1 MPVEPEVQHLK
12 RRRTKIV
19 ATLGPSST
27 SPEVLRALVRAGVDV
42 FRLNFSHGS
51 HAEHAATCAR
61 VRAAAEA
68 EDRPVG
74 VLADLCGP
82 KIRAGRFAGGGV
94 DLAKGAGVTV
104 TVRDVEGGPGLIPSR
119 YERLAGDVQAGDRI
133 LLDDGLIELRVEA
146 VAGTEISCT
155 VVEGGRLKDRKGMNL
170 PGVAVSAPSLTP
182 QDRLDARLALEL
194 GVDFVALSFVR
205 RAADVLEL
213 RALVESHGG
222 ARPGIVAK
230 IEKPE
235 ALDDIEAILDVSDGI
250 MVARGDL
257 GVELPPEQV
266 PIVQGQ
272 LVDVAR
278 RAGRPVIV
286 ATQMLES
293 MVKNARPTRA
303 EVSDVSTAVLSG
315 ADAVMLSAETASGDH
330 PVRAVEMMD
339 RVARQTEGYLWG
351 RGGFGSLVPYADAM
365 PGPAL
370 GTAVAPLPDDPRAV
384 AQIRLEDAMARAT
397 AQLSRDL
404 MVRAIVVF
412 TRSGWSAGMVS
423 AARPQAP
430 VVAVSPEPAA
440 LRRANL
446 LWGVVPLRGTI
457 TDPADLHEEA
467 RRIARASGLARPGD
481 HILRVWGFHHEPDL
495 NVPTLSVL
503 RV

>member
-1 MPVEPEVQHLK
+1 VPVDTAVQRLK

-19 ATLGPSST
+19 ATLGPAST
-27 SPEVLRALVRAGVDV
+27 SAEKVRALIRAGVDV

-51 HAEHAATCAR
+51 HDEHRETFTR
-61 VRAAAEA
+61 VRELAES

-82 KIRAGRFAGGGV
+82 KIRAGRFAGGEV
-94 DLAKGAGVTV
+94 DLTRGARVTV

-119 YERLAGDVQAGDRI
+119 YERLAGDVKPGDRI
-133 LLDDGLIELRVEA
+133 LLDDGLIELKVES
-146 VAGTEISCT
+146 VGGTEIACS

-170 PGVAVSAPSLTP
+170 PGVAVSAPSLTE
-182 QDRLDARLALEL
+182 QDRADAAFALDL
-194 GVDFVALSFVR
+194 GVDFIALSFVR
-205 RAADVLEL
+205 RASDVLEL
-213 RALVESHGG
+213 RALVEERGG
-222 ARPGIVAK
+222 GSPGIIAK

-235 ALDDIEAILDVSDGI
+235 ALEDIEAILQVSDGI

-266 PIVQGQ
+266 PIAQSQ

-339 RVARQTEGYLWG
+339 RVARHAEGYLWG
-351 RGGFGSLVPYADAM
+351 RGGFGSLVPASE
-365 PGPAL
+365 
-370 GTAVAPLPDDPRAV
+370 TAAPLPDDPVAV
-384 AQIRLEDAMARAT
+384 ARIRLEDAVANAT
-397 AQLSRDL
+397 SQLSRDL

-412 TRSGWSAGMVS
+412 TRSGWSAGMVA

-430 VVAVSPEPAA
+430 VIAVSPEPAT
-440 LRRANL
+440 RRRINL
-446 LWGVVPLRGTI
+446 LWGVVPMTGDLSDAAG
-457 TDPADLHEEA
+457 LHEEA
-467 RRIARASGLARPGD
+467 RRVARSSGLAREGE
-481 HILRVWGFHHEPDL
+481 HILRVWGFHHEPHL

>member
-1 MPVEPEVQHLK
+1 VPVDTAVQRLK

-19 ATLGPSST
+19 ATLGPASADAET
-27 SPEVLRALVRAGVDV
+27 LRALIRAGVDV

-51 HAEHAATCAR
+51 HDEHRETFTR
-61 VRAAAEA
+61 VRELAAA

-82 KIRAGRFAGGGV
+82 KIRAGRFAGGGI
-94 DLAKGAGVTV
+94 DLARGERVTV

-119 YERLAGDVQAGDRI
+119 YERLAGDLKAGDRI
-133 LLDDGLIELRVEA
+133 LLDDGLIELKVES
-146 VAGTEISCT
+146 VAGTEIACS

-170 PGVAVSAPSLTP
+170 PGVAVSAPSLTE
-182 QDRLDARLALEL
+182 QDRADAAFALGL
-194 GVDFVALSFVR
+194 GVDFIALSFVR
-205 RAADVLEL
+205 RASDVLDL
-213 RALVESHGG
+213 RALVEERGG
-222 ARPGIVAK
+222 GSPGIIAK

-235 ALDDIEAILDVSDGI
+235 ALEDIEAILQVSDGI

-266 PIVQGQ
+266 PIVQSQ

-303 EVSDVSTAVLSG
+303 EVSDVSTAVMSG

-339 RVARQTEGYLWG
+339 RVARHAEGYLWG
-351 RGGFGSLVPYADAM
+351 RGGFGSLVPVTEAA
-365 PGPAL
+365 
-370 GTAVAPLPDDPRAV
+370 APLPDDPVAV
-384 AQIRLEDAMARAT
+384 ARIRLEDAVGNAT
-397 AQLSRDL
+397 SQLSRDL

-412 TRSGWSAGMVS
+412 TRSGWSAGMVA

-430 VVAVSPEPAA
+430 VIAVSPEPAT
-440 LRRANL
+440 RRRINL
-446 LWGVVPLRGTI
+446 LWGVVPMNGDLS
-457 TDPADLHEEA
+457 DPAALHEEA
-467 RRIARASGLARPGD
+467 RRVARSSGLAREGE
-481 HILRVWGFHHEPDL
+481 HILRVWGFHHEPQL

>member
-1 MPVEPEVQHLK
+1 MPVDTAVKRLM

-19 ATLGPSST
+19 ATLGPAST
-27 SPEVLRALVRAGVDV
+27 GPETLRALVRAGVDV

-51 HAEHAATCAR
+51 HAEHAETLGQ
-61 VRAAAEA
+61 VRHIADA

-82 KIRAGRFAGGGV
+82 KIRAGRFAGGGI
-94 DLAKGAGVTV
+94 DLVRGASVIV

-119 YERLAGDVQAGDRI
+119 YERLSGDVKAGDRI
-133 LLDDGLIELRVEA
+133 LLDDGLIELRVEK
-146 VAGTEISCT
+146 VEGTEVACA

-170 PGVAVSAPSLTP
+170 PGVAVSAPSLTE
-182 QDRLDARLALEL
+182 QDRADARLALEL
-194 GVDFVALSFVR
+194 GADFIALSFVR
-205 RAADVLEL
+205 RASDVLDL
-213 RALVESHGG
+213 RALIEERGG
-222 ARPGIVAK
+222 GEPGVIAK

-235 ALDDIEAILDVSDGI
+235 ALEDIEAILRVSDGI

-266 PIVQGQ
+266 PIAQSQ
-272 LVDVAR
+272 LVDAAR

-339 RVARQTEGYLWG
+339 RVARQAEGYLWE
-351 RGGFGSLVPYADAM
+351 RAAFGSLVPAHGA
-365 PGPAL
+365 A
-370 GTAVAPLPDDPRAV
+370 AARLPDDPVEV
-384 AQIRLEDAMARAT
+384 AQIRLEDAIARAT
-397 AQLSRDL
+397 GQLSRDL

-412 TRSGWSAGMVS
+412 TKSGWSAGMVA

-430 VVAVSPEPAA
+430 VIAVSPDAGA
-440 LRRANL
+440 RRRMNL
-446 LWGVVPLRGTI
+446 LWGVVPVSGDLS
-457 TDPADLHEEA
+457 DPAALHEEA
-467 RRIARASGLARPGD
+467 RRAARSTGLAREGE
-481 HILRVWGFHHEPDL
+481 HILRVWGFHHEPRL